1 MPIAALLSTDLLHS
15 AAEPELH
22 VVRSDAMRS
31 KCFALTVLSLAFA
44 YGVMEAEQ
52 DAQRSRSGSSGA
64 LTLVGRVQQ
73 VHGPRVVSVENRL
86 AEDRRVVVVLP
97 EGTPAPLAGS
107 VLSVRG
113 ALGRLDEAQLANRPW
128 TEMDQ
133 AARGSLAGHSVLV
146 AESVETAGAADTG
159 RLFGERL
166 PVRAYGAAR
175 RQVTVRP
182 AALAGLIGELAGFDV
197 TVPYARVVGVFDS
210 RAFLID
216 SAVRH
221 QPALGE
227 RDRILVVVNDGAL
240 RVPAETLVA
249 STVTVVGVA
258 RSILGMQAG
267 GDAPWPAQLDRDA
280 LKRLEVRAAVL
291 ATSVHTPEGVEL
303 TDRPP
308 AR

>member
-1 MPIAALLSTDLLHS
+1 
-15 AAEPELH
+15 
-22 VVRSDAMRS
+22 
-31 KCFALTVLSLAFA
+31 
-44 YGVMEAEQ
+44 MEAEQ
-52 DAQRSRSGSSGA
+52 DAQRSRATPAGGA

-86 AEDRRVVVVLP
+86 AEERRVVVVLP
-97 EGTPAPLAGS
+97 EGTPAPVAGS

-133 AARGSLAGHSVLV
+133 AARGSMAGQSVLV
-146 AESVETAGAADTG
+146 AESVETAGADIG
-159 RLFGERL
+159 RLSGQRL
-166 PVRAYGAAR
+166 PVRAYNAAR

-182 AALAGLIGELAGFDV
+182 SALAGLIGELAGFDV
-197 TVPYARVVGVFDS
+197 TVPYARVVGLFDS

-227 RDRILVVVNDGAL
+227 RDRILVVVSDGAL

-258 RSILGMQAG
+258 RSILGMQVG

-280 LKRLEVRAAVL
+280 LRRLEVRAAVL

-303 TDRPP
+303 TDRPA